1 MKTGIFFDL
10 DGTLWDAVE
19 SITTSW
25 NIKLK
30 DLGYSL
36 KLTPEQLQKEM
47 GKLMEDIADSV
58 FSEIKKPTR
67 YDVLKQC
74 MDYEMEYLKEHG
86 GVLYPEVENTL
97 KQLKENYFLAVISNG
112 QETYVKDFIEFFRFE
127 KYFDDYEEA
136 GRTGFSK
143 DKNIELVAKRN
154 HLERVFYV
162 GDIEADMIA
171 AEQSGATFIH
181 AAYGFGTVPGDRL
194 KIESFKDLPAL
205 LKNL

>member
-112 QETYVKDFIEFFRFE
+112 QETY
-127 KYFDDYEEA
+127 
-136 GRTGFSK
+136 
-143 DKNIELVAKRN
+143 AKRN